1 MTVSCLHKF
10 ANLLKEKHVDL
21 KDDIQID
28 ANQKE
33 LGFLIMELISS
44 LLSQSNPNASNFRKI
59 YFNFN
64 LIFIIFY

>member
-44 LLSQSNPNASNFRKI
+44 LLSQSNPNASNLRK
-59 YFNFN
+59 N
-64 LIFIIFY
+64 LH

>member
-59 YFNFN
+59 KFNFN